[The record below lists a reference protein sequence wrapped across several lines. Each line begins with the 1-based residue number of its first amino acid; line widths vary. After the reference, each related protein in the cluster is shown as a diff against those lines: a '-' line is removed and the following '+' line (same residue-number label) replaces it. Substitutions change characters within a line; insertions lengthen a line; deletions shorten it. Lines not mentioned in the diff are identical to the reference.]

1 MTIGKSIRLAGGAL
15 LLALAALL
23 LETGPAFAV
32 ADLNVTVT
40 SQGQPVGGATI
51 HLSFPDGSSVERG
64 DADGDG
70 RIGVFLRD
78 PGTYRMTITTPDG
91 QMRTTT
97 FTAPESGTVTVN
109 YDTATGAPVVS
120 VNDTSATKLAG
131 RSDDLHER
139 PISFGVFGS
148 YGQSKWDTAAGDGSE
163 LFPGT
168 ETKVKKWGLGF
179 ALRYYLPNLPLF
191 IANRFF
197 WHARDRADQPG
208 FISEFESDLEVTE
221 KWKNQMLFG
230 WHFHRQQRVMLTLLA
245 GVTLARMQMV
255 LNPAQFGDQFRT
267 RDHMVAPTF
276 GGEAEVLVH
285 RAMRLYLV
293 MGFTV
298 ALMKSF
304 QLDKN
309 NTLFRADSDVQWDV
323 HTGFRVPF

>member
-1 MTIGKSIRLAGGAL
+1 MTIVAKLKLAAGAL
-15 LLALAALL
+15 ALALAALL
-23 LETGPAFAV
+23 VDAGPAHAV
-32 ADLNVTVT
+32 ADLNVTVS

-51 HLSFPDGSSVERG
+51 RLSFPDGSSVERS
-64 DADGDG
+64 DGDG
-70 RIGVFLRD
+70 DGQIGVFLRD

-91 QMRTTT
+91 EMRTTT
-97 FTAPESGTVTVN
+97 FTAPESGTVTVT
-109 YDTATGAPVVS
+109 YDTATGTPVVS
-120 VNDTSATKLAG
+120 VNDTSASRVAG
-131 RSDDLHER
+131 RTDDLHEK

-148 YGQSKWDTAAGDGSE
+148 YGQSKWETSADDGSE

-168 ETKVKKWGLGF
+168 ETRIKKWGLGF
-179 ALRYYLPNLPLF
+179 ALRYYIPALPLF

-197 WHARDRADQPG
+197 WHARDHAEQPG
-208 FISEFESDLEVTE
+208 FISDFESELEVTE

-230 WHFHRQQRVMLTLLA
+230 WHFYQQQRVMLTLLA

-255 LNPAQFGDQFRT
+255 LNPNLSGDLLHARE
-267 RDHMVAPTF
+267 HMVAPTF
-276 GGEAEVLVH
+276 GGEAEFLLH

-304 QLDKN
+304 QLDEN
-309 NTLFRADSDVQWDV
+309 NTLFRADSDLQWDV